1 MDYTQI
7 VYEVAD
13 HIATITLNRP
23 EQLNAFTNTM
33 MREVIDAFDRV
44 DADDA
49 AGSAPAP
56 TFREEARRSAAAG
69 AMSRPMWAC
78 RAMEAGW
85 CRCAS
90 SSAPSR

>member
-33 MREVIDAFDRV
+33 MREVIDAFDRRK
-44 DADDA
+44 
-49 AGSAPAP
+49 GTSA
-56 TFREEARRSAAAG
+56 
-69 AMSRPMWAC
+69 
-78 RAMEAGW
+78 
-85 CRCAS
+85 
-90 SSAPSR
+90 